1 MVETPQNKIIARL
14 EAENAVLKKR
24 LYDARQRFME
34 LEEELHSL
42 IDKSSNESKNI

>member
-1 MVETPQNKIIARL
+1 MEETPQNKIIVRL
-14 EAENAVLKKR
+14 EAENAELKKR

-42 IDKSSNESKNI
+42 INKTSNKNL